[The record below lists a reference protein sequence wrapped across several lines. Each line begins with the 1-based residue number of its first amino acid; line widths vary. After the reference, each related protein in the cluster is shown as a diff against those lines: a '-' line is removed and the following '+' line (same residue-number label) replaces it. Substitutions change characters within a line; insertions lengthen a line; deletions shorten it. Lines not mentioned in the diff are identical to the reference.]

1 MSSMSELP
9 RCVAF
14 RSDQNG
20 SYLRYVHGS
29 DGKTFLESSGED
41 CISPHTR
48 FYVEPS
54 KENDGLVHIRCCYN
68 NKYWAVQQ
76 QQEGD
81 VGGWIIHTVHEL
93 EDDLSKPSCTLF
105 KLDPATENQPQSVRF
120 LLAQLGKH
128 VSMFSSS
135 NKTNNNYLYVRR
147 EETGEDDILGTYTV
161 LDLSAEKILPKNIA
175 IKGDNDLYLKA
186 YLDNHNFLKFATND
200 IGESTVH
207 NTIITNKDGT
217 VRIKNDFFGKF
228 WRRSPNWIWAD
239 STDTTNNNLD
249 TLFKVVKTG
258 DYFAL
263 QNLGNNNFC
272 KRLWQDGIVSCLNAG
287 TTTITTE
294 AKLKLEEA
302 VVSRKIYGVDFDL
315 SNYRIYGNEVLNM
328 STASAVNRTTE
339 KNTAKLTL
347 SYKEASMSTWDS
359 TVSWKL
365 SVTTTVKAGV
375 PKVAEE
381 SVEIKNEFSG
391 EYKWGS
397 SLEKTTEQQIE
408 YELIV
413 PPMSKVTVSLI
424 ASKASCDVPF
434 SYKQEDVLYD
444 GRVVTYDMDDGIYTG
459 INCYDFKYET
469 KEENI

>member
-135 NKTNNNYLYVRR
+135 NKTNNNYLY
-147 EETGEDDILGTYTV
+147 
-161 LDLSAEKILPKNIA
+161 
-175 IKGDNDLYLKA
+175 
-186 YLDNHNFLKFATND
+186 
-200 IGESTVH
+200 
-207 NTIITNKDGT
+207 
-217 VRIKNDFFGKF
+217 
-228 WRRSPNWIWAD
+228 
-239 STDTTNNNLD
+239 
-249 TLFKVVKTG
+249 
-258 DYFAL
+258 
-263 QNLGNNNFC
+263 NLGNNNFC
-272 KRLWQDGIVSCLNAG
+272 KRLWQDGIG
-287 TTTITTE
+287 
-294 AKLKLEEA
+294 
-302 VVSRKIYGVDFDL
+302 FQ
-315 SNYRIYGNEVLNM
+315 
-328 STASAVNRTTE
+328 
-339 KNTAKLTL
+339 
-347 SYKEASMSTWDS
+347 
-359 TVSWKL
+359 
-365 SVTTTVKAGV
+365 
-375 PKVAEE
+375 VAEE

>member
-135 NKTNNNYLYVRR
+135 NKTNNNYLY
-147 EETGEDDILGTYTV
+147 
-161 LDLSAEKILPKNIA
+161 
-175 IKGDNDLYLKA
+175 
-186 YLDNHNFLKFATND
+186 
-200 IGESTVH
+200 
-207 NTIITNKDGT
+207 
-217 VRIKNDFFGKF
+217 
-228 WRRSPNWIWAD
+228 
-239 STDTTNNNLD
+239 
-249 TLFKVVKTG
+249 
-258 DYFAL
+258 
-263 QNLGNNNFC
+263 NLGNNNFC

-375 PKVAEE
+375 PVVAEE